1 MDQGTG
7 AAAFASIGRRNQ
19 TPNSASWAFFWSD
32 FWSSYA
38 RQKLRGERRTVV
50 GSAIF
55 GVVRASAANKLNLNA

>member
-1 MDQGTG
+1 MDQGRG

-38 RQKLRGERRTVV
+38 RQKLRGGRRTVA

-55 GVVRASAANKLNLNA
+55 GVVGASAANKF